1 MCNLYQFN
9 YINLVSA
16 SCKIYQLQILLVLLD
31 LCIIMVDITNFF
43 KISSNKRDLSDTSKT
58 DQDPKKIGEI
68 SSESFADEVDVFNE
82 SIDSS
87 GCREILFNHLKNLE
101 AKVMEIYEQENEN
114 KNIHIKGEKQL
125 FHLAESVKFMTSKL
139 DMLEKDWK
147 CILT

>member
-1 MCNLYQFN
+1 MQNLSTADLTC
-9 YINLVSA
+9 IV
-16 SCKIYQLQILLVLLD
+16 

-68 SSESFADEVDVFNE
+68 SSASFADEVHVFNK

-87 GCREILFNHLKNLE
+87 GCREILFNHLKNFE

-125 FHLAESVKFMTSKL
+125 FHLPESVKFMTSKV
-139 DMLEKDWK
+139 DKLEKDRK
-147 CILT
+147 CIPTE